1 MNQSNYRHDFHK
13 KWMVSP
19 DDKPT
24 KSYLIGRILLIGDD
38 LRSGEKVPG
47 SEHQSQEAKA
57 LEHL

>member
-1 MNQSNYRHDFHK
+1 M
-13 KWMVSP
+13 SP

-24 KSYLIGRILLIGDD
+24 KSSLIGRILSIGDD

-57 LEHL
+57 LGTPMSAGKGYSRQNN